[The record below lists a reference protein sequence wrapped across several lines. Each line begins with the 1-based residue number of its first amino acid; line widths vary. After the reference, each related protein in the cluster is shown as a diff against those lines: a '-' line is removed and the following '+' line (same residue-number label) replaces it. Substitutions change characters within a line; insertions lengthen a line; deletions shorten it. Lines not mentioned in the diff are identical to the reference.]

1 MLKAVII
8 DSSAVARGL
17 LNTVLLDGGYDVVG
31 QAHTCAAGLALLIK
45 HNPHIVCIAKE
56 QIESDEAMVREV
68 RARWPKTLIFMVSSE
83 MNAATIQSAHAMG
96 VSGFIVKPFK
106 ADTVLNTIRN
116 VVLAMIKRQR
126 AAMAKAEAA
135 SAGAELPPDG
145 APADASG
152 EAPGESPGAAPGAGG
167 DAAAAS

>member
-31 QAHTCAAGLALLIK
+31 QSHTCAAGLALLIK
-45 HNPHIVCIAKE
+45 FNPHIVCIARE
-56 QIESDEAMVREV
+56 QMESGEDVVQEIKAK
-68 RARWPKTLIFMVSSE
+68 WPKTLIFMVSSE
-83 MNAATIQSAHAMG
+83 FDAATIQAAHAMG

-116 VVLAMIKRQR
+116 VVIAMVKRQR
-126 AAMAKAEAA
+126 AAMAEK
-135 SAGAELPPDG
+135 D
-145 APADASG
+145 
-152 EAPGESPGAAPGAGG
+152 AAPQAG
-167 DAAAAS
+167 DEA

>member
-31 QAHTCAAGLALLIK
+31 QSHTCAAGLALLIK
-45 HNPHIVCIAKE
+45 FNPHIVCIARE
-56 QIESDEAMVREV
+56 QMENGEDVVQEIRTK
-68 RARWPKTLIFMVSSE
+68 WPKTLIFMVSSE
-83 MNAATIQSAHAMG
+83 FDAATIQAAHAMG

-116 VVLAMIKRQR
+116 VVIAMVKRQR
-126 AAMAKAEAA
+126 AAMAGKDAAPEA
-135 SAGAELPPDG
+135 GDG
-145 APADASG
+145 G
-152 EAPGESPGAAPGAGG
+152 EA
-167 DAAAAS
+167 

>member
-31 QAHTCAAGLALLIK
+31 QSHTCAAGLALLIK
-45 HNPHIVCIAKE
+45 FNPHIVCIARE
-56 QIESDEAMVREV
+56 QMENGEDVVQEI
-68 RARWPKTLIFMVSSE
+68 RAKWPKTLIFMVSSE
-83 MNAATIQSAHAMG
+83 FDAATIQAAHAMG

-116 VVLAMIKRQR
+116 VVIAMVKRQR
-126 AAMAKAEAA
+126 AAMAEK
-135 SAGAELPPDG
+135 D
-145 APADASG
+145 
-152 EAPGESPGAAPGAGG
+152 AAPEAGEG
-167 DAAAAS
+167 GEG

>member
-17 LNTVLLDGGYDVVG
+17 LNTVLLDGGYDVAG
-31 QAHTCAAGLALLIK
+31 QAHTVAAGVTLLIK
-45 HNPHIVCIAKE
+45 YNPHIVCIAKE
-56 QIESDEAMVREV
+56 LVQDAEAEVRELH
-68 RARWPKTLIFMVSSE
+68 AKWPKALIFMISSE
-83 MNAATIQSAHAMG
+83 FDAATIQSAHAMG

-116 VVLAMIKRQR
+116 VVIAMVKRQR

-135 SAGAELPPDG
+135 TETPPEEEGGEPAAG
-145 APADASG
+145 
-152 EAPGESPGAAPGAGG
+152 
-167 DAAAAS
+167 

>member
-31 QAHTCAAGLALLIK
+31 QAHTCANGLALLIK

-56 QIESDEAMVREV
+56 QVENGEEVVREIK
-68 RARWPKTLIFMVSSE
+68 AKWPKTLIFMVSSE
-83 MNAATIQSAHAMG
+83 LDAATIQSAHAMG

-116 VVLAMIKRQR
+116 VVIAMVKRQR
-126 AAMAKAEAA
+126 AAMAKAQEGG
-135 SAGAELPPDG
+135 AGETP
-145 APADASG
+145 
-152 EAPGESPGAAPGAGG
+152 APGGEPAAG
-167 DAAAAS
+167 

>member
-31 QAHTCAAGLALLIK
+31 NSHTCATGLALLIMF
-45 HNPHIVCIAKE
+45 NPHIVCIARD
-56 QIESDEAMVREV
+56 QMESGEDVVQEI
-68 RARWPKTLIFMVSSE
+68 RAKWPKTLIFMVSSE
-83 MNAATIQSAHAMG
+83 FDAATIQAAHAMG

-116 VVLAMIKRQR
+116 VVIAMVKRQR
-126 AAMAKAEAA
+126 AAMAA
-135 SAGAELPPDG
+135 SAPKPEEG
-145 APADASG
+145 SG
-152 EAPGESPGAAPGAGG
+152 
-167 DAAAAS
+167 DQAAAE

>member
-31 QAHTCAAGLALLIK
+31 QSHTCAAGLALLIK
-45 HNPHIVCIAKE
+45 FNPHIVCIARE
-56 QIESDEAMVREV
+56 QMENGEDVVQEI
-68 RARWPKTLIFMVSSE
+68 RAKWPKTLIFMVSSE
-83 MNAATIQSAHAMG
+83 FDAATIQAAHAMG

-116 VVLAMIKRQR
+116 VVIAMVKRQR
-126 AAMAKAEAA
+126 AAMAEKDAPPESGDEAN
-135 SAGAELPPDG
+135 
-145 APADASG
+145 
-152 EAPGESPGAAPGAGG
+152 
-167 DAAAAS
+167 